1 MNAVLVDTDVVSFI
15 FKLDTR
21 GTLYEPHLSGVGQF
35 ASFMTIAELEWW
47 AGVRNWGT
55 RRRTD
60 LEAYLQR
67 YTVIDS
73 DRSLCRQWAEVRLQA
88 QRAGRVIAPADAWVA
103 ATALLYKLPLVTHNR
118 ADFDW
123 IGGLTV
129 ISEA

>member
-1 MNAVLVDTDVVSFI
+1 MSALVVDTDVVSFI

-21 GTLYEPHLSGVGQF
+21 GALYDPHLSGGSLFV
-35 ASFMTIAELEWW
+35 SFMTVAEIDWW
-47 AGVRNWGT
+47 AKVRGWGE

-73 DRSLCRQWAEVRLQA
+73 DRALCRRWAEVRHQA
-88 QRAGRVIAPADAWVA
+88 RKAGRAVAPADAWIA

-118 ADFDW
+118 AHFDW